1 MDFIL
6 LLMIPFWSFDLEL
19 LPVLPSRLNN
29 LLLWGFLFWLL
40 ALLLAA
46 PLSSHRSG
54 DRKTCCGRAGSR
66 DPQPG
71 LSWSSDSV
79 VSHRQ
84 WERSSTFPSPNPEHR
99 SLLSHPSSRSCQTF
113 IKAWQGFGTPAKHHN
128 LRLPE
133 EANKVKGGYGGWN
146 GGRYIPGEPSS
157 SLPHLSASP
166 PSRPR
171 SSLRS
176 LAKPAEGM
184 RKRWLQI
191 EMNILLKR
199 IQSAW

>member
-46 PLSSHRSG
+46 PLSAHRPG

-113 IKAWQGFGTPAKHHN
+113 IKHDKGLERLRNIIISVSLKKQIKLKQATEGGMVADTSLESPAPASLTC
-128 LRLPE
+128 LRLPPLGPDLLSG
-133 EANKVKGGYGGWN
+133 VW
-146 GGRYIPGEPSS
+146 P
-157 SLPHLSASP
+157 SLPKGCE
-166 PSRPR
+166 RGGC
-171 SSLRS
+171 
-176 LAKPAEGM
+176 K
-184 RKRWLQI
+184 
-191 EMNILLKR
+191 LK
-199 IQSAW
+199 